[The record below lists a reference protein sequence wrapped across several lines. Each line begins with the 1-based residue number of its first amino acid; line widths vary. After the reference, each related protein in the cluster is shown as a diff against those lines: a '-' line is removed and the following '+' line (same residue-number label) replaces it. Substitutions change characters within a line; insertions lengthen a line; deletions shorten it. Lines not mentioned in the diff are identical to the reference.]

1 MKSMRRIMAM
11 AVTMGALAVG
21 LALPT
26 TGTANASAV
35 AYKQFTWDSGLRTD
49 DCTMYS
55 GGAGWTAPTWTVYP
69 NGTAQFDATL
79 TSLSGDD
86 AWLMWAHLK
95 DQNGAL
101 LADIRVSGSNN
112 TKFVKN
118 LPVAYPRKYRWLAEG
133 RFDPSLYPLIKH
145 MSLSKH
151 C

>member
-1 MKSMRRIMAM
+1 MRSIRRSTVLV
-11 AVTMGALAVG
+11 VTAGALALG

-26 TGTANASAV
+26 GTAYASAG
-35 AYKQFTWDSGLRTD
+35 YKTFTWKHGSTAG

-55 GGAGWTAPTWTVYP
+55 GGAGWTAPTWTLYP
-69 NGTAQFDATL
+69 DGTAWFDATL
-79 TSLSGDD
+79 TSMSGDD

-95 DQNGAL
+95 DENGAL
-101 LADIRVSGSNN
+101 LADIRIPGSTS

-118 LPVAYPRKYRWLAEG
+118 LPLGWPRKYRWLAEG
-133 RFDPSLYPLIKH
+133 RFDPSLYPLIKG

>member
-1 MKSMRRIMAM
+1 MKSIRRSTVM
-11 AVTMGALAVG
+11 AVTVGALALG

-26 TGTANASAV
+26 GPASASP
-35 AYKQFTWDSGLRTD
+35 AYKTFTWKNGSIAGE
-49 DCTMYS
+49 CQMYS
-55 GGAGWTAPTWTVYP
+55 AGASWTAPTWTLYP
-69 NGTAQFDATL
+69 DGTARFDATL

-95 DQNGAL
+95 DENGAL
-101 LADIRVSGSNN
+101 LADIHVPGSTS

-118 LPVAYPRKYRWLAEG
+118 LPLAYPRKYRWLAEG
-133 RFDPSLYPLIKH
+133 RFDPSLYPLIER

>member
-1 MKSMRRIMAM
+1 MKSIRRSTIMVV
-11 AVTMGALAVG
+11 AVGALALG
-21 LALPT
+21 LALP
-26 TGTANASAV
+26 TGTANASAG
-35 AYKQFTWDSGLRTD
+35 YKTFTWKSGSTAG

-55 GGAGWTAPTWTVYP
+55 GGAGWTAPTWTLYP
-69 NGTAQFDATL
+69 DGTARFDATL

-95 DQNGAL
+95 DENGAL
-101 LADIRVSGSNN
+101 LADIRIPGSAG

-118 LPVAYPRKYRWLAEG
+118 LPLAWPRKYRWLAEG
-133 RFDPSLYPLIKH
+133 RFDPSLYPLIKR